1 MIATSSIHPGQVR
14 RSPWLSQILARQG
27 GPRIWRIAVLGS
39 LLALAQL
46 AQAHETPEPYP
57 RATLSAQ
64 ASTEIQQDTVQV
76 TLATEISGA
85 TQQQVS
91 DQLNVQ
97 LDAAM
102 KQAKGH
108 HDIQV
113 SSGSYRI
120 WPASDRDGKIAE
132 WRGRAEIL
140 LKSQDFNAASQL
152 AAQMSP
158 HLPID
163 GLVFSVSRELRATEE
178 QKLMQQAVQA
188 FRDRAQ
194 ALTQALGFAG
204 YHLYSLDLGGS
215 GEVLYSAAPRMM
227 GAMAADKIAAPLA
240 PGEQTISVSVQ
251 GVIVLQ
257 PTNTN
262 PTQSKSSE

>member
-1 MIATSSIHPGQVR
+1 MTISSSNACGR
-14 RSPWLSQILARQG
+14 FGRSFWHQSALKPARLSWHAM
-27 GPRIWRIAVLGS
+27 VLGG
-39 LLALAQL
+39 LLALAPL
-46 AQAHETPEPYP
+46 AQAHEPADSYP

-64 ASTEIQQDTVQV
+64 ASTEVQQDTVQV
-76 TLATEISGA
+76 TLSAELSGT

-91 DQLNVQ
+91 DQLNTR

-108 HDIQV
+108 DNIEV
-113 SSGSYRI
+113 RSGAYRI
-120 WPASDRDGKIAE
+120 WPSNDRDGKIAE

-140 LKSQDFNAASQL
+140 LKSQDFNATSQL

-158 HLPID
+158 HLSID
-163 GLVFSVSRELRATEE
+163 GLSFSVSRKRQAAEE

-194 ALTQALGFAG
+194 ALTQALQFPS
-204 YHLYSLDLGGS
+204 YRLHSLDLGGS
-215 GEVLYSAAPRMM
+215 GEISYAPAPRMM
-227 GAMAADKIAAPLA
+227 MSAMAADKVAAPLEA
-240 PGEQTISVSVQ
+240 GQQTISVSVQ

-257 PTNTN
+257 PAKTD
-262 PTQSKSSE
+262 PGQSTPLE